1 MPAPAKL
8 RGGDRSRPRPYGGS
22 RTRTQ
27 PAAGRRSEPPEGK
40 CPAPGPQGPARAS
53 TPSRGHSPAVA
64 PGARSGPTRPRGR
77 RRRRRHDVTGR
88 GGAGRRRRRSAS
100 PAAWQRALWRRRRTR
115 REGRG
120 AAESGPALGHEP
132 RGRRRAH
139 EEAEQAIQCLNGKLA
154 LSKKLVVRWAH
165 AQVKRYDH
173 NKNDKILPI
182 SLEPSSSTE
191 PTQSN
196 LSVTA
201 KIKAIEAKLKMMA
214 ENPDAEYPAAPVYSY
229 FKPPDKKRTTPYS
242 RTAWKSRR

>member
-1 MPAPAKL
+1 MDWQP
-8 RGGDRSRPRPYGGS
+8 GS
-22 RTRTQ
+22 QNHR
-27 PAAGRRSEPPEGK
+27 
-40 CPAPGPQGPARAS
+40 
-53 TPSRGHSPAVA
+53 
-64 PGARSGPTRPRGR
+64 
-77 RRRRRHDVTGR
+77 
-88 GGAGRRRRRSAS
+88 
-100 PAAWQRALWRRRRTR
+100 
-115 REGRG
+115 
-120 AAESGPALGHEP
+120 
-132 RGRRRAH
+132 
-139 EEAEQAIQCLNGKLA
+139 EAEQAIQCLNGKLA

-191 PTQSN
+191 PAQSN

-229 FKPPDKKRTTPYS
+229 FKAPDKKRTTPYS

>member
-1 MPAPAKL
+1 M
-8 RGGDRSRPRPYGGS
+8 
-22 RTRTQ
+22 T
-27 PAAGRRSEPPEGK
+27 
-40 CPAPGPQGPARAS
+40 
-53 TPSRGHSPAVA
+53 SRG
-64 PGARSGPTRPRGR
+64 R
-77 RRRRRHDVTGR
+77 R
-88 GGAGRRRRRSAS
+88 GGAGVARHRRPGRRRCRIGRVWRAVGPRS
-100 PAAWQRALWRRRRTR
+100 RDLL
-115 REGRG
+115 
-120 AAESGPALGHEP
+120 LGHEP
-132 RGRRRAH
+132 RGRRRGH
-139 EEAEQAIQCLNGKLA
+139 ERLMEAETKTLPLENASILSEGSLQEGHRLWIGNLDPKITEYHLLKLLQKFGTVKQFDFLFHKSGA
-154 LSKKLVVRWAH
+154 LEGQPRGYCFVNFETK
-165 AQVKRYDH
+165 QRYDH